1 MNQELKELIKDFAIK
16 KHDDIHN
23 NLLGKSRSNLIA
35 ILLDLLTTYFND
47 LNSSTMR
54 ELVVAL
60 VAEYEP
66 NEEKLGYNGYR
77 QNTLTGKVE
86 HCEIKPSNVRRD
98 STAKTPK
105 KLDGGGNFTDYGWKK
120 FKRHKEEN
128 PKMLTAG
135 FVDGQLVYILKFSFN
150 EPSFTSRLEEQLKH
164 RFPNGDIS
172 GQYLRSASFTFN
184 HYKDVDSLEPIFILP
199 IQERYKLK
207 VHMTGTF
214 FQYLEWLSR

>member
-16 KHDDIHN
+16 KQDEIHN
-23 NLLGKSRSNLIA
+23 NLLGKSQANLIG
-35 ILLDLLTTYFND
+35 ILIDLLTTYFND

-60 VAEYEP
+60 VAEIEP

-77 QNTLTGKVE
+77 HNTLTGKVE
-86 HCEIKPSNVRRD
+86 HYEIKPSNVRSD

-105 KLDGGGNFTDYGWKK
+105 KLDGGGNFTDYSWGK
-120 FKRHKEEN
+120 FERHKKDN
-128 PKMLTAG
+128 LNMLTAG
-135 FVDGQLVYILKFSFN
+135 FVDGQLIYILKFSFN
-150 EPSFTSRLEEQLKH
+150 EATFTSRLEEQLER

-184 HYKDVDSLEPIFILP
+184 HYKDADSLKTIFILP
-199 IQERYKLK
+199 THERNGLK
-207 VHMTGTF
+207 SHMSGPF
-214 FQYLEWLSR
+214 FQYLEWLTR